1 MKQEDAKKLKPGEHI
16 ITIGTKEP
24 IECIIDTVSD
34 YGCVNVHDLDN
45 YGSYYRTFDE
55 IFPVLNYS
63 GLTIK
68 EMFYQQRKQEWID
81 FFTIPYGCWAIGG
94 EILGEI
100 ILVKLTDDFCCGN
113 GRYTVLSKNRKNG
126 LWYDEFGE
134 EIPVSAIEKF
144 TIIKG

>member
-1 MKQEDAKKLKPGEHI
+1 MKQEDAKKLKPGDHI

-55 IFPVLNYS
+55 IFPVMQFS

-68 EMFYQQRKQEWID
+68 EMFYQQRKQEWTE
-81 FFTIPYGCWAIGG
+81 FFTIPYKCWAIGG
-94 EILGEI
+94 EVLGEV
-100 ILVKLTDDFCCGN
+100 ILAKLTEDFCGGME
-113 GRYTVLSKNRKNG
+113 GRYTVLYKSKKDG
-126 LWYDEFGE
+126 LWYEFGE
-134 EIPVSAIEKF
+134 EVPPEAIDKY
-144 TIIKG
+144 TIIK